1 MNIAIIPARGGSK
14 RIPKKNIKNFLG
26 KPIISYSVEL
36 AIKSNLFNKVIV
48 STDCDEIAEIAKSY
62 GAEVP
67 FKRPKA
73 ISDDFSTLNEVLKHA
88 IDFIEND
95 GFLYDY
101 VCCIYAT
108 APLIEID
115 DIRRGLE
122 LIDTKKWESVIA
134 ATNFSYPIFRSFEKD
149 KKGGLKMVFPD
160 HYSSRSQD
168 LPEIFHDAGQF
179 FWAKSEFLKKSP
191 SGFNHNNTIIEI
203 PNYRAQDIDTD
214 EDWQRAELI
223 YKYLNEL

>member
-36 AIKSNLFNKVIV
+36 AIKSNLFDKVIV

-67 FKRPKA
+67 FKRPQE
-73 ISDDFSTLNEVLKHA
+73 ISDDFSTLNDVLKHA

-95 GFLYDY
+95 GFLYEY

-108 APLIEID
+108 APFIEID
-115 DIRRGLE
+115 DVRRGFE
-122 LIDTKKWESVIA
+122 LINTKKWESVIA

-191 SGFNHNNTIIEI
+191 SGFNQNNTIIEI

>member
-36 AIKSNLFNKVIV
+36 AIKSNLFDKVIV

-67 FKRPKA
+67 FIRPKA

-95 GFLYDY
+95 GFLYEY

-108 APLIEID
+108 APFIEID
-115 DIRRGLE
+115 DVTRGFE
-122 LIDTKKWESVIA
+122 LINTKKWESVIA

-191 SGFNHNNTIIEI
+191 SGFNQNNTIIEI

>member
-36 AIKSNLFNKVIV
+36 AIKSNLFDKVIV

-67 FKRPKA
+67 FIRPNA

-95 GFLYDY
+95 GFLYEY

-108 APLIEID
+108 APFIEID
-115 DIRRGLE
+115 DVTRGFE
-122 LIDTKKWESVIA
+122 LINTKKWESVIA

-191 SGFNHNNTIIEI
+191 SGFNQNNTIIEI

>member
-26 KPIISYSVEL
+26 KPIISYSIEL
-36 AIKSNLFNKVIV
+36 AIKSNFFDKVII
-48 STDCDEIAEIAKSY
+48 STDCDEIAEVAKSY

-73 ISDDFSTLNEVLKHA
+73 ISDDFSTLNEVLRHA

-95 GFLYDY
+95 GFLFEY

-108 APLIEID
+108 APFIEID

-149 KKGGLKMVFPD
+149 KKGGLKMVFPN

-179 FWAKSEFLKKSP
+179 FWAKSEYLKKSP
-191 SGFNHNNTIIEI
+191 SGFNHNNTIVKI

>member
-36 AIKSNLFNKVIV
+36 AIKSNLFDKVIV

-95 GFLYDY
+95 GFLYEY

-108 APLIEID
+108 APFIEID
-115 DIRRGLE
+115 DVTRGFE
-122 LIDTKKWESVIA
+122 LINTKKWESVIA

-191 SGFNHNNTIIEI
+191 SGFNQNNTIIEI

>member
-36 AIKSNLFNKVIV
+36 AIKSNLFDKVIV

-67 FKRPKA
+67 FKRPHE

-95 GFLYDY
+95 GFLYEY

-108 APLIEID
+108 APFIEID
-115 DIRRGLE
+115 DVRRGFE
-122 LIDTKKWESVIA
+122 LINTKKWESVIA

-191 SGFNHNNTIIEI
+191 SGFNQNNTIIEI

-214 EDWQRAELI
+214 EDWHRAELI